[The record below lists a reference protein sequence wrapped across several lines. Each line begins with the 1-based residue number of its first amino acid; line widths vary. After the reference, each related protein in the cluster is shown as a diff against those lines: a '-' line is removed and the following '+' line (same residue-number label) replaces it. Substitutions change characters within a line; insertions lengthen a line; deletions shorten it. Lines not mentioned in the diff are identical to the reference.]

1 MNQIFPYANI
11 VTGILVLIVGFL
23 MHWIGQ
29 LISVISWEF
38 ATRIGVQEKKM
49 PKEFKV
55 YEHAI
60 AVADVAVGWTYG
72 LAGIGLIL
80 NAPWSYQLLWI
91 PGSILFY
98 HGVSVWVWFGNQK
111 KIGYPLAT
119 GAFRFIWSFANI
131 VTGILALIVAWQSR
145 LGG

>member
-29 LISVISWEF
+29 LVSIINWEF
-38 ATRIGVQEKKM
+38 ATKIGLQEKEM
-49 PKEFKV
+49 PNEFKV

-72 LAGIGLIL
+72 LAGVGLIL
-80 NAPWSYQLLWI
+80 DTPWSYQLIWI
-91 PGSILFY
+91 PGAILIY
-98 HGVSVWVWFGNQK
+98 
-111 KIGYPLAT
+111 
-119 GAFRFIWSFANI
+119 
-131 VTGILALIVAWQSR
+131 
-145 LGG
+145 